1 MNKSDLGDE
10 RQNEAWKAYFQGKG
24 FYVVKVDSRNGAGM
38 KNIQNVI
45 QEACKE
51 KIERDRKRGIKNRP
65 VRAMVAGI
73 PNVGKSTFIK
83 RFMDSL
89 VLPNIRDEAVYRR
102 TVDELPQS
110 AAGRTIM
117 TTEPKFIPEESVEIN
132 LGGNTTFNVRMID
145 CVGYIVNSAI
155 GYSEEDEPR
164 MVKTP
169 WSNEAIPFDDAA
181 EIGTKK
187 VITDHSTIGLV
198 ITTDGTISDIPRED
212 YIESEKRVINEL
224 KAINKPFII
233 LLNSVDPT
241 ADETIRLS
249 NEMTAEYKVP
259 VIPVSCMELD
269 ETEIKRILAQ
279 LLFEFPIREIK
290 VDIPKWVVKL
300 DKDHWLK
307 SVVFDSIKKNAAKI
321 EKIRQIQQI
330 ISDIEQ
336 CEYITSA
343 KVTSLDLGKG
353 YAEIAVSIESELFYK
368 VISEET
374 GLEITEEYE
383 LLNCIKTLSQKQ
395 KEFDKIAQ
403 AYEQVQETGYG
414 IVMPTIDELTL
425 DEPQIIKQSGKYG
438 IKLRASAPSIHMMK
452 IFTQTEVTPI
462 VGSEQQSEE
471 LVSYLLREFDENP
484 EKIWESNI
492 FGKSVH
498 ELVNEG
504 LHNKLYRMP
513 ADARRRIGETVE
525 KIINDGCNGL
535 ICIIL

>member
-1 MNKSDLGDE
+1 MEERNVYQDISRRTDGDV
-10 RQNEAWKAYFQGKG
+10 YIG
-24 FYVVKVDSRNGAGM
+24 VVG
-38 KNIQNVI
+38 
-45 QEACKE
+45 
-51 KIERDRKRGIKNRP
+51 P
-65 VRAMVAGI
+65 VRT
-73 PNVGKSTFIK
+73 GKSTFIK

-132 LGGNTTFNVRMID
+132 LGGNTTLNVRMID

-233 LLNSVDPT
+233 LLNSVAPT

-300 DKDHWLK
+300 DKEHWLK

-353 YAEIAVSIESELFYK
+353 YAEMAVSIESELFYK

-374 GLEITEEYE
+374 GLDITEEYE
-383 LLNCIKTLSQKQ
+383 LLNCIKLSLIHIS
-395 KEFDKIAQ
+395 E
-403 AYEQVQETGYG
+403 
-414 IVMPTIDELTL
+414 PT
-425 DEPQIIKQSGKYG
+425 
-438 IKLRASAPSIHMMK
+438 RH
-452 IFTQTEVTPI
+452 
-462 VGSEQQSEE
+462 
-471 LVSYLLREFDENP
+471 
-484 EKIWESNI
+484 
-492 FGKSVH
+492 
-498 ELVNEG
+498 
-504 LHNKLYRMP
+504 
-513 ADARRRIGETVE
+513 
-525 KIINDGCNGL
+525 
-535 ICIIL
+535 